1 MIGMLRK
8 ELLNLGTVRV
18 DLALEHAQHSHPRQ
32 SQATL
37 GASKRLAGDELG
49 GTRKDFHPL
58 LIGLRTRQLLS
69 VEELLP
75 LVCQPIP
82 KPAVWGRLPRRPT
95 RSVVPSLQRPP
106 EPLGNI

>member
-37 GASKRLAGDELG
+37 GANKRLAGHELG

-69 VEELLP
+69 VEELLH
-75 LVCQPIP
+75 L
-82 KPAVWGRLPRRPT
+82 RLPADT
-95 RSVVPSLQRPP
+95 KACGVGKASTKAHA
-106 EPLGNI
+106 LGSAQSSKASRAAG